1 VPRGGRPMPLEDMAT
16 YYRGARYA
24 LLAMKRRH
32 PADAELQEDA
42 DRYIAM
48 LDGYSKA
55 AVETYRMKRNPR
67 PSSAS

>member
-1 VPRGGRPMPLEDMAT
+1 MALEELAT

-24 LLAMKRRH
+24 LVAMKLRH
-32 PADAELQEDA
+32 PDDVELQEDA

-48 LDGYSKA
+48 LDGYTKA
-55 AVETYRMKRNPR
+55 AVETYRLKRDSR